1 MVGPLE
7 FLAIE
12 FPGNQ
17 FKGEIMPVL
26 SNLVSKG
33 LIRII
38 DLVFIKK
45 DRYGNVTAFELNE
58 IDKDT
63 EKLFAPIVKG
73 VKRMLSQD
81 DIQKVGEA
89 LSNNS
94 AAGLLLFEHT
104 WSTTFIEAV
113 KNAKGRLV
121 LDYRIPQEVVEQVLQ
136 PAGSA
141 A

>member
-12 FPGNQ
+12 FPGSH

-26 SNLVSKG
+26 SNLVTKG
-33 LIRII
+33 LIRIL

-45 DRYGNVTAFELNE
+45 DQNGNVYSFELNE

-63 EKLFAPIVKG
+63 AKLFAPFIREIKS
-73 VKRMLSQD
+73 MISQD
-81 DIQKVGEA
+81 DIQKVGDS
-89 LSNNS
+89 LNNNS

-104 WSTTFIEAV
+104 WTIKFIEAV
-113 KNAKGRLV
+113 KNAQGRLV
-121 LDYRIPQEVVEQVLQ
+121 LDYRIPQEVVEKVLE
-136 PAGSA
+136 PMGIPV
-141 A
+141 

>member
-7 FLAIE
+7 FVAIE

-26 SNLVSKG
+26 TNLVSKG

-45 DRYGNVTAFELNE
+45 DQYGNVTDFELNE
-58 IDKDT
+58 IGKDT
-63 EKLFAPIVKG
+63 EKLFAPIVRE

-81 DIQKVGEA
+81 DIQKVGDA

-104 WSTTFIEAV
+104 WSTKFIQAV
-113 KNAKGRLV
+113 KNAKGRLI

-136 PAGSA
+136 PAASA